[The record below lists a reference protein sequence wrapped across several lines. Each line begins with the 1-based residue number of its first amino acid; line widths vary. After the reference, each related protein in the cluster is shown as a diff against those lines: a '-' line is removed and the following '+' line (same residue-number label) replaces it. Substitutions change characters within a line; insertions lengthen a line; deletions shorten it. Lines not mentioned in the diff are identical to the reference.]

1 MASPARKLPSKNT
14 PFVGQ
19 NGQISPI
26 WYDSLYNFAST
37 ALTGISGTGM
47 LSYDGTTA
55 TGRTI
60 AAGSSKI
67 TVANGTG
74 ISGNPTIDVAQANL
88 SIATSQ
94 LTGTLQAAQFPAL
107 TSDVTTSAGSLTT
120 TIANLAV
127 TTGKINDLAVTTGK
141 INDLAVTTGKINT
154 SAVTFA
160 KMQDITSEK
169 VIGNISGSTG
179 APTEVPLTRSTSFT
193 PTVTLVG
200 GAGNTTPV
208 YTTNSGRYMRVGNQ
222 VFFDSYLA
230 DDGGAEGAGTGQINI
245 ALPFTAS
252 SAHATGYF
260 PVGTA
265 VNNTTNYI
273 IYGQISGSSSTIQL
287 SYVSLI
293 GTLSAFSGADQNNTT
308 RSIRI
313 KGHYDV

>member
-1 MASPARKLPSKNT
+1 MTATARKLPSKNT

-26 WYDSLYNFAST
+26 WYDALYNFAST
-37 ALTGISGTGM
+37 ALTGISGTGI
-47 LSYDGTTA
+47 LSYDGTIA
-55 TGRTI
+55 TGRTL

-67 TVANGTG
+67 TVTNGNG

-88 SIATSQ
+88 SIATTQ

-107 TSDVTTSAGSLTT
+107 TNDVTTSAGSLAT
-120 TIANLAV
+120 TISNLAV
-127 TTGKINDLAVTTGK
+127 TTGKIDN
-141 INDLAVTTGKINT
+141 LAVTTGKINT

-160 KMQDITSEK
+160 KMQDIASDK

-208 YTTNSGRYMRVGNQ
+208 YSTNSGRYMRVGNQ
-222 VFFDSYLA
+222 IFADVYLTG
-230 DDGGAEGAGTGQINI
+230 DGGNEGAGTGQVNI
-245 ALPFTAS
+245 ALPVSAS
-252 SAHATGYF
+252 SSHNTGYF

-265 VNNTTNYI
+265 VNNATTYI
-273 IYGQISGSSSTIQL
+273 LYGQISGSASTIQL
-287 SYVSLI
+287 SYISAI
-293 GTLSAFSGADQNNTT
+293 GTLTAFTGDDQNNAT
-308 RSIRI
+308 RSIRL
-313 KGHYDV
+313 KLNYDA